1 MNSSN
6 IWVIA
11 YLTPDGATPASSVV
25 AFQLDPELNILIHRG
40 RRYDLD
46 NPEDLKE
53 FNSAQGS
60 ALGCEQYRHTRL
72 RVLPLSFFTAAKEEA
87 AANYARECAAREL
100 DARIAKEEAE
110 KAAAA
115 AERAANGEPDPET
128 EITGELTEEE
138 EIVLPPYPEWT
149 VAELK
154 AELETREIEFPPTA
168 KKAALIALL
177 EADDEADAA
186 TEDEPDFEPL
196 PEE

>member
-40 RRYDLD
+40 RRYDID
-46 NPEDLKE
+46 NPEEMKE

-87 AANYARECAAREL
+87 AANYARECAAREE
-100 DARIAKEEAE
+100 DARIAREEAE

-115 AERAANGEPDPET
+115 AERLANGEPDPVE
-128 EITGELTEEE
+128 EITEEE

-154 AELETREIEFPPTA
+154 AELETREIEFSPTA
-168 KKAALIALL
+168 KKPVLIALL
-177 EADDEADAA
+177 DADDAADAAA

>member
-100 DARIAKEEAE
+100 DARIAREEAE
-110 KAAAA
+110 RLAI
-115 AERAANGEPDPET
+115 GDPDLVE
-128 EITGELTEEE
+128 EIASEGTEE

-149 VAELK
+149 VAELRI
-154 AELETREIEFPPTA
+154 ELQSREIEFLPTA

-186 TEDEPDFEPL
+186 TNDEPDSEPL